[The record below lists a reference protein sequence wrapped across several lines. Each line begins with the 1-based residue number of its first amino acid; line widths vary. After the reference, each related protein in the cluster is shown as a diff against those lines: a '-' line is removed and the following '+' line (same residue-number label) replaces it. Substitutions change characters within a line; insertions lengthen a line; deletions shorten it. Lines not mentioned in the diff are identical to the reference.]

1 MQKYRT
7 IPPLADHSCPDLN
20 TQKILIIDHDPRV
33 LSTLAEFLSDEPYDI
48 STVKNGKEG
57 LKILRRE
64 KIDLTVA
71 EKDIAGLDG
80 IALLERVA
88 EEKIQTN
95 ILIMGSV
102 VPMEVTKEILTAG
115 AVSVLDKPIVK
126 DKFLAE
132 IKTCILLNEVGYK
145 VSRAS
150 EASRSLPRSFQRPLN
165 TGREKVSQ
173 EKLASFLEEHY
184 RNSDLKFEDL
194 TNHFKISLSQG
205 HALFKKYFDKT
216 FREKLREIR
225 IAQAEHFLTGSSLF
239 MYEIARLCGFRS
251 PSLFCVTFKRIH
263 GISPTQYRKKVWH
276 GEIQA
281 FSEDV

>member
-1 MQKYRT
+1 MNK
-7 IPPLADHSCPDLN
+7 
-20 TQKILIIDHDPRV
+20 QKILIIDRDLSI
-33 LSTLAEFLSDEPYDI
+33 LSTLAGFLSDEPYDI
-48 STVKNGKEG
+48 STAENEKEG

-64 KIDLTVA
+64 KIDLAVA

-88 EEKIQTN
+88 AEKIQTN

-132 IKTCILLNEVGYK
+132 VKTCILLNEVRYK
-145 VSRAS
+145 VSRTS

-216 FREKLREIR
+216 FRWLWYQNCNASVLFWRQRLHELRWNMR
-225 IAQAEHFLTGSSLF
+225 PQGCNWNRFGKNTRSTANTRP
-239 MYEIARLCGFRS
+239 IARMGVCDRLLIR
-251 PSLFCVTFKRIH
+251 
-263 GISPTQYRKKVWH
+263 
-276 GEIQA
+276 
-281 FSEDV
+281 

>member
-1 MQKYRT
+1 MNK
-7 IPPLADHSCPDLN
+7 
-20 TQKILIIDHDPRV
+20 QKILIIDHDLSI
-33 LSTLAEFLSDEPYDI
+33 LSTLAGFLSDEPYDI
-48 STVKNGKEG
+48 STAENGKEG

-64 KIDLTVA
+64 MIDLAVA

-88 EEKIQTN
+88 AEKIQTN

-132 IKTCILLNEVGYK
+132 VKTCILLNEVRYK

-150 EASRSLPRSFQRPLN
+150 EASRSLPRSFQRTLN

-173 EKLASFLEEHY
+173 EKLESFLEEHY

-216 FREKLREIR
+216 FREKLREVR

-239 MYEIARLCGFRS
+239 MYEIAPLCGYRGSNRFS
-251 PSLFCVTFKRIH
+251 EDFKRIH
-263 GISPTQYRKKVWH
+263 GISPTQYRK
-276 GEIQA
+276 
-281 FSEDV
+281 